1 MDYFFLAEKM
11 LSVRARLSHLPA
23 GEAVSDACGGEF
35 FALSLLLLDDAPGCP
50 SGLRRSMGV
59 SSARIAALLKHL
71 EQKGWISRSA
81 DEHDERRVNVSLTDG
96 RARAYKQPPPRG
108 DRARRGGTALARRGG
123 CARIRPASAE
133 NARRA
138 FRRYLR
144 LTRAHTVSASDHC
157 CDARQLRYRADA
169 INISA
174 EALKRL
180 QKSKE

>member
-1 MDYFFLAEKM
+1 MDYFSLAEKM

-81 DEHDERRVNVSLTDG
+81 DEHDERRVNVLLTDAG
-96 RARAYKQPPPRG
+96 RELINS
-108 DRARRGGTALARRGG
+108 RRREAIER
-123 CARIRPASAE
+123 
-133 NARRA
+133 
-138 FRRYLR
+138 
-144 LTRAHTVSASDHC
+144 VSAALRELGEE
-157 CDARQLRYRADA
+157 DAHEYV
-169 INISA
+169 
-174 EALKRL
+174 RL
-180 QKSKE
+180 QQKMLDALSEDTFD